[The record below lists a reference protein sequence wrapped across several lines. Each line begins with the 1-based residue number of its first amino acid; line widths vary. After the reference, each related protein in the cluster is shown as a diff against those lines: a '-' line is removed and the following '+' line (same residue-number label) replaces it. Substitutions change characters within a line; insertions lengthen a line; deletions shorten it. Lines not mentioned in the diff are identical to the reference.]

1 MEMYASL
8 LSAKPSDVDFDLF
21 ESSREKKFLAFYFDK
36 FGELPPKEVF
46 EQELEVE
53 LPTVFAPWPFYENKL
68 KEAKFISEALPAL
81 VNFNKT
87 YETDQKEALLKLR
100 EQLVSLAEPNSSLA
114 PVSIVNNLIRYE
126 HFKDKA
132 NARILTGIKPLDE
145 ASGGLSMRD
154 EFVIISARLGIGK
167 SWLAH
172 AMATNMT
179 LAGYRVGLYSGEM
192 SEDEVG
198 ARFDSLTSNISNYG
212 LTRGHNYDLTAHKAK
227 LKEVQG
233 DLLVLTPEHIR
244 RNARPSDLRK
254 FAKEYKLDVLFIDQI
269 SLMEPDGDIRGEAH
283 TRVAALSL
291 QLKTLQ
297 QELRIPLVA
306 VNQLNRGAVGQE
318 PDPSNLSGSDRL
330 GQDATLILALGRKDD
345 VLKIKV
351 LKARSFRIPD
361 SPWEF
366 TWDIDK
372 GILEPRLSAM
382 DAVRAKVAQANARQA
397 AKQAA
402 TATATPVETEEDDE
416 IW

>member
-21 ESSREKKFLAFYFDK
+21 ESSREKKFLTFYFDR
-36 FGELPPKEVF
+36 FGELPPREVF
-46 EQELEVE
+46 EKELEVE

-68 KEAKFISEALPAL
+68 KEDKFIREALPAL

-100 EQLVSLAEPNSSLA
+100 EQLVGLAEPNSSLA
-114 PVSIVNNLIRYE
+114 PVSIVNNLTRYE

-132 NARILTGIKPLDE
+132 NARILTGIQPLDE

-179 LAGYRVGLYSGEM
+179 LSGYRVGLYSGEM

-212 LTRGHNYDLTAHKAK
+212 LTRGYNYDLTEHKAK

-233 DLLVLTPEHIR
+233 DFLVLTPEHIR
-244 RNARPSDLRK
+244 RNARPSDLRR

-306 VNQLNRGAVGQE
+306 VNQLNRGAVDKSQTLAIYQE
-318 PDPSNLSGSDRL
+318 VTDSDKM
-330 GQDATLILALGRKDD
+330 QH
-345 VLKIKV
+345 
-351 LKARSFRIPD
+351 
-361 SPWEF
+361 
-366 TWDIDK
+366 
-372 GILEPRLSAM
+372 
-382 DAVRAKVAQANARQA
+382 
-397 AKQAA
+397 
-402 TATATPVETEEDDE
+402 
-416 IW
+416 